1 MAYIRKV
8 PTKSGA
14 TAVQIAHTAY
24 GKVIRIEHIGSA
36 HNLEELTLLESLA
49 RQQLPESRQQS
60 LLPANQPEPIR
71 LIHSV
76 SQLLYDTLSNLYDQ
90 LGFDTLSDEDFRRL
104 CIARLVEPTSK
115 LDSIRVL
122 ADLGINGG
130 SEDRL
135 YRCLKRVIANNY
147 RDKLAK
153 LCFAQASQGAGITL
167 VLYDVTTLY
176 FEVQKEDDYRI
187 PGMSKERRLEPQIII
202 GLLVDQNGFPLE
214 LQSFEGNKAETKTI
228 LPVVEAFKKRHGL
241 VGITVVAD
249 AGMLSADNLESLD
262 KAGYTYIVGS
272 RMHKIPYDISEYQK
286 TKELSDNQII
296 TSKTA
301 VAGQRVIYQYRA
313 KRAALDLRNIDKQI
327 EKAKKIVSG
336 KTTAKKAKFLSVATK
351 KKQLNQAL
359 IDKAKALV
367 GIKGYVT
374 NLPTTEASNARV
386 IAYYHQLWH
395 VEQSF
400 RMSKSDLKARPIF
413 HHHKEAIEAH
423 LTVVMAALAMGRV
436 IERKTNLS
444 IKKFV
449 KTLRP
454 IRSGTVVIDGKKY
467 PAEAAIPTEVAPL
480 LTVLKSNTLKWGS
493 QVKQFL

>member
-14 TAVQIAHTAY
+14 TAVQIAYTAY
-24 GKVIRIEHIGSA
+24 GKVIRVDHIGSA
-36 HNLEELTLLESLA
+36 HTPEELTLLESLA
-49 RQQLPESRQQS
+49 RQQLPESKQQS
-60 LLPANQPEPIR
+60 LFSEHKAEPIR
-71 LIHSV
+71 LVHSA

-90 LGFDTLSDEDFRRL
+90 IGFDAFIDEDFRRL

-135 YRCLKRVIANNY
+135 YRCLKRIITNNY

-153 LCFAQASQGAGITL
+153 LCFAYAATQGSGITL

-176 FEVQKEDDYRI
+176 FEVQKEDDYRV
-187 PGMSKERRLEPQIII
+187 PGMSKERRLEPQIVV

-214 LQSFEGNKAETKTI
+214 LHSFEGNKAETKTI
-228 LPVVEAFKKRHGL
+228 VPVVENFKKRHGL
-241 VGITVVAD
+241 LGVTVVAD
-249 AGMLSADNLESLD
+249 AGMLSAQNLEDLTD
-262 KAGYTYIVGS
+262 AGYTYIVGS
-272 RMHKIPYDISEYQK
+272 RLNKIPYDIAEFQK
-286 TKELSDNQII
+286 TNQAFTDNQII
-296 TSKTA
+296 TSKTTTP
-301 VAGQRVIYQYRA
+301 GQRIIYQYRA

-336 KTTAKKAKFLSVATK
+336 KTTAKKAKFLTATTK
-351 KKQLNQAL
+351 DKSLNQAL
-359 IDKAKALV
+359 IDKAKALA

-374 NLPTTEASNARV
+374 NLPTTEANDRQV

-400 RMSKSDLKARPIF
+400 RMSKNDLRARPIF
-413 HHHKEAIEAH
+413 HHKKDAIEAH
-423 LTVVMAALAMGRV
+423 LTVVMAALAIGRV
-436 IERKTNLS
+436 IEQKTGLS
-444 IKKFV
+444 IKRFV

-454 IRSGTVVIDGKKY
+454 IRSGTVVIEGKRY
-467 PAEAAIPTEVAPL
+467 SAEAAIPLEIAEL
-480 LTVLKSNTLKWGS
+480 LATLKTTH
-493 QVKQFL
+493 